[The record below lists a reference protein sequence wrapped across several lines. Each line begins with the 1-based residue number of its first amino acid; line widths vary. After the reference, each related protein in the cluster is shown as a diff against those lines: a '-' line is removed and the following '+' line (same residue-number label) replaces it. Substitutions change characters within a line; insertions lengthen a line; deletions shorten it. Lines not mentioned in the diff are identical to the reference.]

1 MLDLRG
7 DTRLSSDHT
16 QHPLGPS
23 EFGEL
28 LGLGQPVT
36 KRPLAVDVLACLDR
50 RLHDRQMMRHLHRDG
65 DDVDLWGRDQ
75 LGDMVSRGSRCTC

>member
-7 DTRLSSDHT
+7 DTRLSSDHA

-23 EFGEL
+23 QFGEF

-36 KRPLAVDVLACLDR
+36 ERPLAIGVLACLDR
-50 RLHDRQMMRHLHRDG
+50 RLHDLQMIRHLHRDG
-65 DDVDLWGRDQ
+65 DDVYLTVVFDVAAGGAINGPL
-75 LGDMVSRGSRCTC
+75 L